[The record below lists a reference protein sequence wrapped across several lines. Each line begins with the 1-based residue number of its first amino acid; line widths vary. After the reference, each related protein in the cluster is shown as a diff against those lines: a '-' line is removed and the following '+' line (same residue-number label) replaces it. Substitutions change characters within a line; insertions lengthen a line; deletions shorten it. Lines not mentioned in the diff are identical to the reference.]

1 MKTVPLSTTY
11 DGAVLSGE
19 IEVLQGGV
27 CVRMSAPYPGLL
39 LRRMMRTSPLQSE
52 AQCELTGRTLLEQL
66 YVEARGIVDHREV
79 YERVAAIAQAE
90 QARWQQETD
99 ELMKQQRELQQK
111 NSLGELGLEEF
122 VARQTALN
130 AQVVARKEAFTQ
142 SVSQACEAEG
152 VKPVDP
158 QFLMEV
164 NALRTGNEV

>member
-39 LRRMMRTSPLQSE
+39 RRRMMRTSPLQSE

-66 YVEARGIVDHREV
+66 YVEARGIVDHREA
-79 YERVAAIAQAE
+79 YERVAAIAQTE
-90 QARWQQETD
+90 QARWQQET
-99 ELMKQQRELQQK
+99 EGLLKQQRELQQK
-111 NSLGELGLEEF
+111 NSRGEIGLEDF

-130 AQVVARKEAFTQ
+130 AQVVACKQTFTQ
-142 SVSQACEAEG
+142 SVAQACEAEG

-158 QFLMEV
+158 QFLIEV
-164 NALRTGNEV
+164 IAVQGGE

>member
-1 MKTVPLSTTY
+1 MKTVPLSTNY

-39 LRRMMRTSPLQSE
+39 RRRMMRPKPLQSE

-66 YVEARGIVDHREV
+66 YVEARGIVDHREA
-79 YERVAAIAQAE
+79 YERVAAIAQTE
-90 QARWQQETD
+90 QARWQQET
-99 ELMKQQRELQQK
+99 EGLLKQQRELQQK
-111 NSLGELGLEEF
+111 NSRGEIGLEDF

-130 AQVVARKEAFTQ
+130 AQVVACKQTFTQ
-142 SVSQACEAEG
+142 SVAQACEAEG

-158 QFLMEV
+158 QFLMQV
-164 NALRTGNEV
+164 NELRTGNEV

>member
-27 CVRMSAPYPGLL
+27 CVRMSVPYPGLL
-39 LRRMMRTSPLQSE
+39 RRRMMRTSPLQSE

-66 YVEARGIVDHREV
+66 YVEARGIVDHREA
-79 YERVAAIAQAE
+79 YERVAAIAQTE
-90 QARWQQETD
+90 QARWQQET
-99 ELMKQQRELQQK
+99 EGLLKQQRELQQK
-111 NSLGELGLEEF
+111 NSRGELGLDEF

-130 AQVVARKEAFTQ
+130 AQVVARKQAFTQ

-158 QFLMEV
+158 QFLIEV
-164 NALRTGNEV
+164 IAVQGGE

>member
-1 MKTVPLSTTY
+1 MKKVPLSTTY

-66 YVEARGIVDHREV
+66 YVEARGTADHREG
-79 YERVAAIAQAE
+79 YERGAAMAQPE
-90 QARWQQETD
+90 HGRWQQETD

-111 NSLGELGLEEF
+111 NSRGELGLEEF

-158 QFLMEV
+158 QFLIEV
-164 NALRTGNEV
+164 IAVQGGE